1 MQEYLKLQIWPNY
14 LPLKSSKIICYWKM
28 ITHNQHFPKLFRGP
42 LVNSSCFVQR
52 TANVIHGSGTC
63 YYYFEVSILDRNVNY
78 IQVILKGNLEDFLSK
93 LASIPQ
99 NLSTSPFFLSCFSNI
114 DTYLLIGLL
123 KIMIMW
129 SKSSINNWAF
139 LLGCRVYVLFLLQSN
154 VPKVWVYAWK
164 FGL

>member
-1 MQEYLKLQIWPNY
+1 M
-14 LPLKSSKIICYWKM
+14 
-28 ITHNQHFPKLFRGP
+28 
-42 LVNSSCFVQR
+42 NSSCFVQR

-114 DTYLLIGLL
+114 EHLPLNRTFKNHD
-123 KIMIMW
+123 
-129 SKSSINNWAF
+129 
-139 LLGCRVYVLFLLQSN
+139 YVI
-154 VPKVWVYAWK
+154 KV
-164 FGL
+164 FH